1 MTCSKVRGRRFS
13 RPAGGGSANFF
24 LDAVSMNARPLLQGV
39 FFCDIQ
45 WKGLFSRPG
54 RKVQSLQT
62 NTGFECTEVAPTSPS
77 DRAVVHPVSSPDSL
91 RDDSVL
97 ASRRGPAA

>member
-1 MTCSKVRGRRFS
+1 MLALIRSGPSARLDHQCTRTPLCSTMMADRSLSRG
-13 RPAGGGSANFF
+13 
-24 LDAVSMNARPLLQGV
+24 RPLLQGV

-62 NTGFECTEVAPTSPS
+62 NTGFECTEVAPT
-77 DRAVVHPVSSPDSL
+77 RPVIVRWSTLFRPQF
-91 RDDSVL
+91 
-97 ASRRGPAA
+97 AA